1 LIAQRQ
7 RTLQNREALE
17 KEEAERVA
25 RMDVEVQE
33 AEAKFADEHKE
44 EIEAAAKWENEQQNA
59 NGDDDYGEEDDEDEK
74 PSKDVEEKP
83 KEKPV
88 VPVFNREEF
97 LKKWLEENPKI
108 EIPEAGNEEI
118 DTDWVLNPGELQGLL
133 LAFLSKDQ
141 N

>member
-1 LIAQRQ
+1 M
-7 RTLQNREALE
+7 
-17 KEEAERVA
+17 A